1 MSSVRPP
8 PCVRSSDLLD
18 AHGPVFVAR
27 TIRGQ
32 RDRECKPRVGDRAGA
47 LAMVANRFE
56 ELLELDAIGRLK
68 SLQEIA
74 VSGGAWRLHT
84 RFDRSQGGAVVPTH
98 RHAVLEAEDL
108 HPYVVAAGIIA
119 RGGDGAQHAALKP
132 EYGTCG
138 ADVAMPCEHLA
149 VGLAVVVHLARPPA
163 LHPPPEVVVRAW

>member
-1 MSSVRPP
+1 MGSVRPR
-8 PCVRSSDLLD
+8 PCVGSADLLD

-84 RFDRSQGGAVVPTH
+84 RVDRSQGGAVVPTH
-98 RHAVLEAEDL
+98 RHAVLVAAEL
-108 HPYVVAAGIIA
+108 HPYVVAAGISA
-119 RGGDGAQHAALKP
+119 RCGDGGQQYVLKP
-132 EYGTCG
+132 
-138 ADVAMPCEHLA
+138 
-149 VGLAVVVHLARPPA
+149 
-163 LHPPPEVVVRAW
+163 